1 MHLLNI
7 IVYLCPYKNIYKYE
21 NQTENMKKFLLF
33 AAVLAT
39 ACITGYAEDNT
50 KSNDFTEEVYY
61 NDSKGHSVQTNSFW
75 SNWHLSIGAGA
86 QTIFGD
92 HDKQLKWGD
101 RITPAFDIAVGKW
114 YTPVI
119 GVRGMVSGLTVKGG
133 AQDGDFFQE
142 SNDAIYSTGEIVEG
156 GEFWQDH
163 HLWHQKFNYVNA
175 HVDVMVNM
183 TNLFC
188 GFKETRV
195 YNAIPYFGLGWV
207 AVLEDADRLPEG
219 MSPSRE
225 VGANIGL
232 INQFRLGRNIDLNID
247 IRGGYVNDRF
257 DGEVGGR
264 YGEGILA
271 TTANLVWKIGGNT
284 WEPSKTIIR
293 YDNRTI
299 NQLRDMMDQLS
310 RDNEELQ
317 KALDD
322 CNKAKAEAAAKKIA
336 VVAPNLVTFKIN
348 KSNLSKEARAN
359 LGMLAEIIKECDAS
373 IIYTITGYADAATGN
388 KDINDRLSKE
398 RAQAVFD
405 CLVNEFGVNPDQLRM
420 EAKGGVENMFYDD
433 PALSRAVI
441 TRVQ

>member
-1 MHLLNI
+1 
-7 IVYLCPYKNIYKYE
+7 
-21 NQTENMKKFLLF
+21 MKKFLF
-33 AAVLAT
+33 AAVFAT
-39 ACITGYAEDNT
+39 AGLTSYAND
-50 KSNDFTEEVYY
+50 SIQSGDFTDEVYY
-61 NDSKGHSVQTNSFW
+61 NDSKGYSVQTNSFW
-75 SNWHLSIGAGA
+75 SNWFLSIGAGA
-86 QTIFGD
+86 QTFFGD

-119 GVRGMVSGLTVKGG
+119 GIRGMVSGLSVKGG
-133 AQDGDFFQE
+133 AQDGDFYQE
-142 SNDAIYSTGEIVEG
+142 TTDDAAYSTGEIVEG
-156 GEFWQDH
+156 EEFWLDH
-163 HLWHQKFNYVNA
+163 HLWHQKIKYVNA
-175 HVDVMVNM
+175 HIDVMVNM

-207 AVLEDADRLPEG
+207 AALESNGHLPEG
-219 MSPSRE
+219 INPSRE
-225 VGANIGL
+225 VGANIGF
-232 INQFRLGRNIDLNID
+232 INQFRLGRNFDLNID

-257 DGEVGGR
+257 DGEEGGR
-264 YGEGILA
+264 YGEGILS
-271 TTANLVWKIGGNT
+271 TTANLVWKIGGNS
-284 WEPSKTIIR
+284 WDRSKTIIR

-322 CNKAKAEAAAKKIA
+322 CNKAKADAAIKKIA

-359 LGMLAEIIKECDAS
+359 LGMLAEVIKECDAN

-388 KDINDRLSKE
+388 KEINDRLSEE
-398 RAQAVFD
+398 RAKAVYD
-405 CLVNEFGVNPDQLRM
+405 CLINEFGVNPQQLRM
-420 EAKGGVENMFYDD
+420 ESKGGVENMFYDD

>member
-1 MHLLNI
+1 MSQISDIEDLN
-7 IVYLCPYKNIYKYE
+7 KYE
-21 NQTENMKKFLLF
+21 NQTENMKKFLF
-33 AAVLAT
+33 AAALA
-39 ACITGYAEDNT
+39 AVSLTGYADDTT

-61 NDSKGHSVQTNSFW
+61 NDSKGYSVQTNSFW
-75 SNWHLSIGAGA
+75 KNWHLSIGAGA
-86 QTIFGD
+86 QTLFGD

-101 RITPAFDIAVGKW
+101 RITPAFDIALGKW
-114 YTPVI
+114 FTPVI
-119 GVRGMVSGLTVKGG
+119 GVRGMVSGLTLKGG
-133 AQDGDFFQE
+133 AQDGDFLQ
-142 SNDAIYSTGEIVEG
+142 SSTDDAAFSTGEVIGDEQ
-156 GEFWQDH
+156 FWQDH
-163 HLWHQKFNYVNA
+163 HLWQQKFNYING
-175 HVDVMVNM
+175 HIDVMINM

-188 GFKETRV
+188 GFKEERV

-207 AVLEDADRLPEG
+207 AALEDADRLPEG
-219 MSPSRE
+219 ASLSRE

-232 INQFRLGRNIDLNID
+232 VNQFRLCRNFDLNID

-264 YGEGILA
+264 YGEGVLS

-284 WEPSKTIIR
+284 WERSKTIIR

-299 NQLRDMMDQLS
+299 NQLRDMMDQMS

-317 KALDD
+317 KALDE
-322 CNKAKAEAAAKKIA
+322 CNKAKADAAIKKIA

-359 LGMLAEIIKECDAS
+359 LGMLAEVIKECDAN
-373 IIYTITGYADAATGN
+373 IVYTITGYADAATGN

-398 RAQAVFD
+398 RAQAVYD

>member
-1 MHLLNI
+1 
-7 IVYLCPYKNIYKYE
+7 
-21 NQTENMKKFLLF
+21 MKKFLF
-33 AAVLAT
+33 AAVIAAASLTSFANDS
-39 ACITGYAEDNT
+39 IQSG
-50 KSNDFTEEVYY
+50 DFTDEVYY
-61 NDSKGHSVQTNSFW
+61 NDSKGYSVQTNSFW

-86 QTIFGD
+86 QTFFGD

-119 GVRGMVSGLTVKGG
+119 GVRGMVSGLSVKGG
-133 AQDGDFFQE
+133 AQDGDFLQE
-142 SNDAIYSTGEIVEG
+142 TTNDAAYSTGEIVEG
-156 GEFWQDH
+156 NEFWLDH
-163 HLWHQKFNYVNA
+163 HLWHQNIKYINA
-175 HVDVMVNM
+175 HIDVMVNM

-207 AVLEDADRLPEG
+207 AALDCDDQLPAG
-219 MSPSRE
+219 INPSRE
-225 VGANIGL
+225 VGANIGF
-232 INQFRLGRNIDLNID
+232 INQFRLGRNFDLNID

-257 DGEVGGR
+257 DGEEGGR
-264 YGEGILA
+264 YGEGILS

-284 WEPSKTIIR
+284 WERSKTIIR

-322 CNKAKAEAAAKKIA
+322 CNKSKADAAIKKIA

-359 LGMLAEIIKECDAS
+359 LGMLAEVIKECDAN
-373 IIYTITGYADAATGN
+373 IVYTITGYADAATGN
-388 KDINDRLSKE
+388 KEINDRLSEE
-398 RAQAVFD
+398 RAKAVYD
-405 CLVNEFGVNPDQLRM
+405 CLINEFGVNPQQLRM
-420 EAKGGVENMFYDD
+420 ESKGGVENMFYDD